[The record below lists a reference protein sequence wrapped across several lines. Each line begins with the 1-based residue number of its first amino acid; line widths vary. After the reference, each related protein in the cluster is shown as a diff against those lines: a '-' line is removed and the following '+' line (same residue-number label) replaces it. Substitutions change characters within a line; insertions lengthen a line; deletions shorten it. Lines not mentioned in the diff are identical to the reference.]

1 MFSIAT
7 IKALQIYGISIA
19 ISMFVAVLIKVLVVV
34 TSRVKPVAKMA
45 EAPQKTVEPPITG
58 ISDEVIA
65 AISSAIAVV
74 TGPHRILH
82 IAESKRSWSSQGR
95 VAQHSHQPRH

>member
-1 MFSIAT
+1 MFSLAA

-19 ISMFVAVLIKVLVVV
+19 ISMFVAVLIKMLVVV
-34 TSRVKPVAKMA
+34 TSRVKPVAKVA
-45 EAPQKTVEPPITG
+45 KAPQKTVEPPAGIT
-58 ISDEVIA
+58 DEVVA

-74 TGPHRILH
+74 TSRPHRILH
-82 IAESKRSWSSQGR
+82 ISESNPSWSNEGR